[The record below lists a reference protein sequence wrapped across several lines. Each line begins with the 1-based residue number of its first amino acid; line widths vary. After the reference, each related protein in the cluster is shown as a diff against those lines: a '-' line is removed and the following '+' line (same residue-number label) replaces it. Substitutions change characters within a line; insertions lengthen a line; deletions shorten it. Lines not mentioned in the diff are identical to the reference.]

1 MATLTLRDEDRVLRD
16 PAEIRA
22 ALAPHGIDYQR
33 LPSPPAVAPG
43 ISQDEVLAAY
53 RDFLDERM
61 SEGGWQSADVVDIHP
76 GIPDL
81 DAMLA
86 KFDREHWHDE
96 DEIRLIVDGRG
107 LFHIHPKQ
115 GGVLCI
121 EVEAGDW
128 IRVPQG
134 ALHWFHVCDARRC
147 RAVRIFQDKAGWT
160 PQYTGSG
167 VDRGY
172 PPIWNGGSEA

>member
-1 MATLTLRDEDRVLRD
+1 MATLTFRDEDRVLRD
-16 PAEIRA
+16 PDEIRA
-22 ALAPHGIDYQR
+22 ALAPHGIEYR
-33 LPSPPAVAPG
+33 HLPARPTVAAGAP
-43 ISQDEVLAAY
+43 QEEVLAAY
-53 RDFLDERM
+53 RDFLDARM
-61 SEGGWQSADVVDIHP
+61 AEGGWQSADVVDIHP
-76 GIPDL
+76 DVPGL

-107 LFHIHPKQ
+107 LFHVNPGQ
-115 GGVLCI
+115 GGVVCI

-134 ALHWFHVCDARRC
+134 TLHWFHVCEARRC
-147 RAVRIFQDKAGWT
+147 RAIRVFQDASGWT
-160 PQYTGSG
+160 PHYTGSE

-172 PPIWNGGSEA
+172 PPVWNGRSGA